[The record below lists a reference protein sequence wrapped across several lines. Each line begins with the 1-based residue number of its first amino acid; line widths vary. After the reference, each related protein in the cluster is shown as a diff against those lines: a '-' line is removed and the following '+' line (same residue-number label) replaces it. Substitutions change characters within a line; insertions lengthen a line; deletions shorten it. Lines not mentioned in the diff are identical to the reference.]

1 MRDEGGGE
9 MKGGCGVRD
18 ESRVKTEHLENRGR
32 MNEEEVRSSSL
43 RGDSLE
49 GGTGGGR
56 WCGGSD
62 LEKPSFTFI

>member
-1 MRDEGGGE
+1 

-43 RGDSLE
+43 RGETAWRGALVV
-49 GGTGGGR
+49 GGGA
-56 WCGGSD
+56 GGV
-62 LEKPSFTFI
+62 T